1 MTPVPAGCVHQSR
14 RGTVKM
20 PPALAFLSR
29 SLAAA
34 PAGVRSR
41 WATACLVVLHL
52 AALGILLWT
61 EVGLVP
67 RLAFLLT
74 WAFVNFV
81 LFLVLRRPLAAAGI
95 GLVLAITLI
104 LLSKFKHGV
113 LLMTVNFLDIMIID
127 FDSVAFLLT
136 SFPNLT
142 VAVAATA
149 AVVVPTLAL
158 LWWRDPFRVR
168 LRTALVGA
176 VVCFVALA
184 GLSLSV
190 ANDLYEEFDPNNF
203 VSKFAR
209 SGFTSVID
217 LYTRGYLA
225 SDAKATERLAT
236 AAHDTC
242 TPAKKPPHIVMIFDE
257 GSFDITRVP
266 GINVWPGYSDHFRSF
281 DGKSRAMLVEGAGG
295 PSWYTE
301 YNVLTGLS
309 VKSFGRFADFV
320 TRIAAGRVER
330 GLPRTLAR
338 CGYKTFSLYPMY
350 GLFAGARQFQLTT
363 GIQRFLDAR
372 DLGSGGNPK
381 PDRFYFDKA
390 LELMK
395 RERGEQPLFMFVYT
409 AANHFPWTYRY
420 KPELTPE
427 WVETGNPY
435 EVDEYLRRQLM
446 SIEDYPAFIA
456 NLKRE
461 LPGEPILIVRFGD
474 HQPSFAKTIID
485 PALDETVIARRIAE
499 SDPRYITTYYAID
512 GINFRPANLSSALDT
527 LDAPYLPLMVLEAAG
542 LPLDPAFAEQ
552 KRILKRCNGLFYRCG
567 NGAEARRFNRLLID
581 AGLIKGL

>member
-1 MTPVPAGCVHQSR
+1 
-14 RGTVKM
+14 M
-20 PPALAFLSR
+20 PPALAFLTR
-29 SLAAA
+29 SLPAAA
-34 PAGVRSR
+34 SAVRSR
-41 WATACLVVLHL
+41 LALACLIALHL
-52 AALGILLWT
+52 AALGMLLWT
-61 EVGLVP
+61 EAGLVP
-67 RLAFLLT
+67 RIAFVLT
-74 WAFVNFV
+74 WGFVNFV
-81 LFLVLRRPLAAAGI
+81 LVLVLRRPLAAAGI
-95 GLVLAITLI
+95 SLALAVTLI

-127 FDSVAFLLT
+127 LDSIAFLLA

-142 VAVAATA
+142 VTVAGTA
-149 AVVVPTLAL
+149 AIVVPTLVL
-158 LWWRDPFRVR
+158 LWWHDPFRVR
-168 LRTALVGA
+168 MRTAVAGA
-176 VVCFVALA
+176 AACFVALA
-184 GLSLSV
+184 SLSL
-190 ANDLYEEFDPNNF
+190 AIPNDLYEEFEPNNF

-209 SGFTSVID
+209 TGFTSVID
-217 LYTRGYLA
+217 LYTRGYMA
-225 SDAKATERLAT
+225 ADAKASERLPSVTQEA
-236 AAHDTC
+236 C
-242 TPAKKPPHIVMIFDE
+242 TPARKLPHIVMIFDE

-281 DGKSRAMLVEGAGG
+281 DGKSRALLVEGAGG

-320 TRIAAGRVER
+320 TRIAADRVER
-330 GLPRTLAR
+330 GLPRALAR

-350 GLFAGARQFQLTT
+350 GLFGGARQFQLTT

-381 PDRFYFDKA
+381 PDRFYFSKA

-427 WVETGNPY
+427 WVETGNPF
-435 EVDEYLRRQLM
+435 EVDEYLRRQLI
-446 SIEDYPAFIA
+446 SIEDYPAFLA
-456 NLKRE
+456 DLKRE
-461 LPGEPILIVRFGD
+461 LPGEPILVVRFGD
-474 HQPSFAKTIID
+474 HQPSFAKTIVD
-485 PALDETVIARRIAE
+485 PALDETVVARRIAE

-512 GINFRPANLSSALDT
+512 GINFRPVDLSSALDT

-552 KRILKRCNGLFYRCG
+552 KRILKRCNGIFYRCG